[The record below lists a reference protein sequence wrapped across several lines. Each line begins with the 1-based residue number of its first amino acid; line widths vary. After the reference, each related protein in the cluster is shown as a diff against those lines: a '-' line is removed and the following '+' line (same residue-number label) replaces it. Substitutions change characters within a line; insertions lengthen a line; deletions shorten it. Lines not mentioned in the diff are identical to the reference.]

1 MDAPVQT
8 RPDRPQSE
16 QPHKVDWSLTA
27 LLVVQALTLFVAVP
41 LATEYAST
49 HILLDACHLIYALV
63 CVAALTRHRLLQGV
77 LLAGL
82 VLVVAGPP
90 AAREAMTEMGMG
102 FRGTLQHD
110 LIEIAAFAFNL
121 AVTLLVARHVFGP
134 GRVTGHRVRG
144 GVLLYLNIATLF
156 GIAYNAIL
164 GHWPGSII
172 LTTGASLGM
181 QPGARSAAITYF
193 SLTTITTTGYGDM
206 VPVLPLA
213 RSLANLEA
221 VIGQLFPAT
230 LLARI
235 VALNLEHS
243 RSDGE
248 TP

>member
-1 MDAPVQT
+1 MNADVQNLPA
-8 RPDRPQSE
+8 R
-16 QPHKVDWSLTA
+16 PHKVDWSLTT
-27 LLVVQALTLFVAVP
+27 LLVVQVLTLFVAVP

-49 HILLDACHLIYALV
+49 HILLDACHLLYALV
-63 CVAALTRHRLLQGV
+63 CVASLTRHRLLQGV
-77 LLAGL
+77 LLVGL
-82 VLVVAGPP
+82 LLVVAGPP
-90 AAREAMTEMGMG
+90 AARGAMAEIGLG
-102 FRGTLQHD
+102 FSGALQHD
-110 LIEIAAFAFNL
+110 LIEMAAFAFNL

-144 GVLLYLNIATLF
+144 GVLLYLNIAALF
-156 GIAYNAIL
+156 GIVYNAIL
-164 GHWPGSII
+164 VHWPGSII
-172 LTTGASLGM
+172 LTNGAPLAT

-213 RSLANLEA
+213 RSLANMEA

-243 RSDGE
+243 RSGGKKD
-248 TP
+248 